1 MNKILKFLSVF
12 LIFTIIFSFVNLINA
27 DDLNDVDLEQSEDLI
42 IEQDLADYSSTNY
55 AMKIRLTQLENT
67 VNFKIEQLQ
76 IIIDKLNENE
86 ISTEELETNLGKFIV
101 LSEELKVKSDVDE
114 IIDAKE
120 TTTYFISTKQESV
133 DLMQNCR
140 QYLLENVPEHIVQET
155 REEVHNYRKE
165 IKVEQKEKMKNLV
178 KEHNLAIRNKYKK
191 IFSDIKESQ
200 SGDTNKSINALEI
213 RNRIKEQTKNKI
225 LESKNSFV
233 QNQKMQILENKEK
246 IEKYKQK
253 RLETFNKYKDSNNN
267 PPEINSKIKNIR
279 NNIRSRIANRNNND
293 NGDIE

>member
-279 NNIRSRIANRNNND
+279 NNIRSRIANRNNNN